1 MKRDGGASHDSSDDD
16 GAPDEVTFEDSK
28 ATALRSARE
37 AAQAAKRE
45 KERFK
50 EWRRKRQQFFLEQ
63 KKKRLLPE
71 DVLEEIGDFPV
82 QKLEVSE
89 GGDEQAVGVKAKP
102 SAGVKRAKVRR
113 LQANCSV
120 MRAKDQDE
128 AASRQQAAVDFI
140 QARLY
145 GPGSRRMTNNQLL
158 SIKSKRAVHKGAAVQ
173 FMNKSKGAELRAK
186 AEKCNKRWIHKKKLI

>member
-1 MKRDGGASHDSSDDD
+1 ETWWSLIDAAKRNGPICPRIGVHHIQEDLSDDD

-63 KKKRLLPE
+63 KKRLLPE

-82 QKLEVSE
+82 Q
-89 GGDEQAVGVKAKP
+89 
-102 SAGVKRAKVRR
+102 

-173 FMNKSKGAELRAK
+173 FMNKSKAK